1 MGLGSILEE
10 IVSAL
15 PFVSIEEH
23 RLLLTIA
30 LLLVTTLLL
39 ALLPRGPRYLKQ
51 TLENDS
57 VQKQYDELNEYL
69 PLGRIVRSAFRI
81 GQLAVLGGGLV
92 GLLHLWGYESPVWY
106 TAELV
111 AAMWPTLSRML
122 GTGGIL
128 VCAYLGVIA
137 TSSWMRSFSSNT
149 PGIDRHDREIITRVL
164 QITLLITAA
173 LFILTLWNFDI
184 SGLLVGAGVI
194 GIILGFAA
202 QETLGS
208 VIAGFIL
215 MFSRPFEIGDWIVVG
230 EDRGIVT
237 EITIVHTRIRG
248 PNGEHVIIPNEVI
261 GSQTI
266 RNRSKENRLRF
277 SVDVG
282 VDYDADIEA
291 ARDVAQEAVESV
303 EMVEETPFP
312 SVRIEELEDS
322 SVVLR
327 IRFWIHRPNTEKMW
341 KAEDEVLEEVKT
353 ALEDANIN
361 IPYPHLR
368 SVTGEK

>member
-1 MGLGSILEE
+1 MSLGTIFEN
-10 IVSAL
+10 IVSSL
-15 PFVSIEEH
+15 PLVSIEEH

-39 ALLPRGPRYLKQ
+39 ILLPRGPPYLKGMLKNESIQ
-51 TLENDS
+51 N
-57 VQKQYDELNEYL
+57 QYNALSEYL
-69 PLGRIVRSAFRI
+69 PLGRIVRSIFRI
-81 GQLAVLGGGLV
+81 SQIAVLGGGLV
-92 GLLHLWGYESPVWY
+92 GLLHIWGYESPVWY
-106 TAELV
+106 TAEL
-111 AAMWPTLSRML
+111 ATTMWSTLSRML
-122 GTGGIL
+122 GTGF
-128 VCAYLGVIA
+128 VFFCAYLGVIA
-137 TSSWMRSFSSNT
+137 TSSWMNSLPSNRT
-149 PGIDRHDREIITRVL
+149 GIDQHDREILTRVI
-164 QITLLITAA
+164 QITILITAA
-173 LFILTLWNFDI
+173 LFTLTLWNFDI
-184 SGLLVGAGVI
+184 SGLLVGAGLV

-291 ARDVAQEAVESV
+291 AREVAQQAVESV

-312 SVRIEELEDS
+312 SVRVEELADS

-327 IRFWIHRPNTEKMW
+327 IRFWVNKPNTEKMW
-341 KAEDEVLEEVKT
+341 KAEDEVRETVKT
-353 ALEDANIN
+353 ALEDAEIN

-368 SVTGEK
+368 SVTEEK